1 MIIRNQLIEV
11 LKPYVRN
18 GKFHT
23 DLQIRQVAES
33 IKRFGWVQ
41 PVVVDKKNNAVIGYC
56 RSESAKLLSLINKP
70 TFLAEK
76 GE

>member
-11 LKPYVRN
+11 LKLYARN
-18 GKFHT
+18 GKLYT

-41 PVVVDKKNNAVIGYC
+41 PVVVDKDNNMVIGHC
-56 RSESAKLLSLINKP
+56 RLESAKLLGMKD
-70 TFLAEK
+70 
-76 GE
+76 